1 MKFTDI
7 PKECP
12 KAWELFVSDFCSK
25 HIHFDEVEDAIL
37 SDFDASFGYLL
48 KFFSSHGIEIER
60 RVDIYNGNVWYS
72 VKWKEPIGGALNFYH
87 KKTFDTLEEAIVKAF
102 QIIEGRVK

>member
-7 PKECP
+7 AKECP
-12 KAWELFVSDFCSK
+12 DTWEDFINKLPYDIQK
-25 HIHFDEVEDAIL
+25 HQTQNNFFLKVV
-37 SDFDASFGYLL
+37 GYLIL
-48 KFFSSHGIEIER
+48 DYLPSKGIEIER

-102 QIIEGRVK
+102 QIIEEKL